1 LSPRK
6 NPDVTTCPACGS
18 ELPADAR
25 FCASCGAA
33 VGSAL
38 PIEERKLATILFADL
53 VGSTELGEQDPERT
67 RALLDRFYDA
77 MATEIEGAGGTVEKF
92 IGDAVM
98 AAFGAPL
105 ALEDHAERA
114 LHAALSMQRRFEEL
128 FGDRLA
134 LRIGVNTGKV
144 VLGRAREGS
153 SFVTGDAV
161 NVAQRLEAAAD
172 GGEILAGERTV
183 AAVRGAFEFAEPMKV
198 EAKGKRGG
206 VECRRVLRS
215 LSLMRPRG
223 LGDLKQAFVGRD
235 DELAQ
240 LQATY
245 RTAVDERAP
254 RVVTILGD
262 AGVGKTRLVRELW
275 QWLGAQSPAP
285 VRRTGRCLSYGQATA
300 YWPLG
305 EVLREHLDLLESDS
319 PQLARDKLAGR
330 EILGL
335 TLGLDVAGDLHP
347 LEARDRLHDAWT
359 ELLGEVARE
368 RPVVLLIE
376 DLHWA
381 EPELFELLG
390 RVARDV
396 EGPVLLLATARPEV
410 LEARPGW
417 GAATATSA
425 LIRLEPLSAVD
436 SERLVQEL
444 LAIELPD
451 ELRDVVVTRAEGNP
465 FFVEEL
471 IATLIDRNLLRRS
484 NGGWRLGELPTDFA
498 VPDSVEAVL
507 AARIDLLAP
516 AEKSALQAAAVIG
529 RVFWTGPVYE
539 LLEGLEP
546 DLRVLE
552 ERDFIRRRPGS
563 SMAGEREYAIKH
575 ALTREVAYA
584 SLPKARRA
592 RLHAAFAQWVERL
605 SEGRDEN
612 AALLGHHYAEAI
624 RPEDV
629 DLVWPDDDAEV
640 ERLRRKAV
648 GWLRRAAELAT
659 GRYELAEARE
669 LLTRALA
676 LEPDK
681 AGQAELWR
689 QIGGVHALNFDGE
702 PFRAAMER
710 SLELSVD
717 RQVSAETYAEL
728 AYGTAIR
735 TGMWRT
741 RPPVELVEGWI
752 DRALDL
758 ADRDSRAR
766 AMALIAR
773 CLWQRHDV
781 REAAREANALAERLG
796 DVELRA
802 QALAALYVA
811 AFAQGEFQE
820 ALEWTE
826 RQLELADDIHD
837 ADLLAD
843 IYEFAIPSYIAM
855 GRFREARDLAR
866 KQAKVVE
873 PLTPHH
879 RLHGVS
885 VQLEVEESSGGWDA
899 ILALAERTEQAVE
912 ANLATPCIRNARTL
926 LVTALA
932 AAQQGDDARARELER
947 RAQEVQTAG
956 YDLVL
961 SAPRIR
967 LALLRGEINDVDLL
981 PPPLGEYGA
990 QTWFALPA
998 MSARLDA
1005 LAELGDRE
1013 RVEQE
1018 AQELAKP
1025 STYLEPF
1032 ALRALGR
1039 VRRDRELIE
1048 RAAEL
1053 FDAMGLAWHAAETRA
1068 LLA

>member
-1 LSPRK
+1 M
-6 NPDVTTCPACGS
+6 TTCPTCGS
-18 ELPADAR
+18 ELPVDAR

-77 MATEIEGAGGTVEKF
+77 MAAEIESAGGTVEKF

-240 LQATY
+240 LRATY
-245 RTAVDERAP
+245 GTAFEERAP

-275 QWLGAQSPAP
+275 QWLGAQSPTPA
-285 VRRTGRCLSYGQATA
+285 RRTGRCISYGQATA

-305 EVLREHLDLLESDS
+305 EVLREHLDLLESDL

-347 LEARDRLHDAWT
+347 LEARDRLHDAWS
-359 ELLGEVARE
+359 ELLGELARE

-381 EPELFELLG
+381 EPELFELLE
-390 RVARDV
+390 RVAKDV
-396 EGPVLLLATARPEV
+396 RGPLVLLATARPEV

-417 GAATATSA
+417 GATPNSA
-425 LIRLEPLSAVD
+425 VVRLEPLSAVD
-436 SERLVQEL
+436 SERMVQEL
-444 LAIELPD
+444 LATELP
-451 ELRDVVVTRAEGNP
+451 EKLRDVVVTRAEGNP

-471 IATLIDRNLLRRS
+471 IATLIDRNLLRKS
-484 NGGWRLGELPTDFA
+484 NGGWKLGELPADFA

-507 AARIDLLAP
+507 ASRIDLLAP
-516 AEKSALQAAAVIG
+516 AEKAALQAAAVIG

-612 AALLGHHYAEAI
+612 AALLGHHYAEAV

-629 DLVWPDDDAEV
+629 DLVWPDDSAEV
-640 ERLRRKAV
+640 ERLQRKAV
-648 GWLRRAAELAT
+648 TWLRRAAELAV
-659 GRYELAEARE
+659 GRYELVEALE
-669 LLTRALA
+669 LLNRALA
-676 LEPDK
+676 LEEDEP
-681 AGQAELWR
+681 GQAELWR
-689 QIGGVHALNFDGE
+689 EIGRTHALNFDGE
-702 PFRAAMER
+702 RFRAAMEH
-710 SLELSVD
+710 SLIVCVE
-717 RQVSAETYAEL
+717 RQSCADTYAEL
-728 AYGTAIR
+728 AHQTAIR
-735 TGMWRT
+735 SGMWLT
-741 RPPVELVEGWI
+741 RPDDKLVEGWI
-752 DRALDL
+752 DQALEL
-758 ADRDSRAR
+758 AAPETHAR
-766 AMALIAR
+766 AKALIAR
-773 CLWQRHDV
+773 CFWQRQDV
-781 REAAREANALAERLG
+781 RDVAREASSLADRLG

-802 QALAALYVA
+802 QALGARSVA
-811 AFAQGEFQE
+811 AFASGDFEESFQ
-820 ALEWTE
+820 WTE
-826 RQLELADDIHD
+826 RHLEIADQIAD
-837 ADLLAD
+837 ADHLAD
-843 IYEFAIPSYIAM
+843 IYEIAIPACSAV
-855 GRFREARDLAR
+855 GRFEEARRLAKR
-866 KQAKVVE
+866 HAEVVA
-873 PLTPHH
+873 PLTSHH
-879 RLHGVS
+879 RLHGVA
-885 VQLEVEESSGGWDA
+885 VQLEVEETSGSWEA
-899 ILALAERTEQAVE
+899 ILAMTDRTEQAVE
-912 ANLATPCIRNARTL
+912 ANLATPCIRNARSL

-932 AAQQGDDARARELER
+932 AAHQGDDRRARELEE
-947 RAQEVQTAG
+947 RAKEVQTAG
-956 YDLVL
+956 YDVVL

-967 LALLRGEINDVDLL
+967 LALLRGKLDDVDIL
-981 PPPLGEYGA
+981 PPPLEGYGA
-990 QTWFALPA
+990 QTWFALA
-998 MSARLDA
+998 ALSARLDA
-1005 LAELGDRE
+1005 LAEMGDSDRIE
-1013 RVEQE
+1013 HE
-1018 AQELAKP
+1018 APRIAQAG
-1025 STYLEPF
+1025 TYLEPF

-1039 VRRDRELIE
+1039 VRQDEQLIE

-1053 FDAMGLAWHAAETRA
+1053 FEGMELDWHAGQTRA
-1068 LLA
+1068 LLSSS